1 MAEKEV
7 EIIVL
12 RLPLCYTIRKIR
24 AASAMTRLEA
34 YFFKEMAQKR
44 DKKQSA
50 PQTAS

>member
-1 MAEKEV
+1 LGKGSRTIA
-7 EIIVL
+7 L
-12 RLPLCYTIRKIR
+12 FPASCYTVGEIP

-34 YFFKEMAQKR
+34 YFLKEMAQKR